1 VIRSRPDSSLRGFR
15 RLPAKVR
22 RAIIAVGGLTLLE
35 IGTWIVAPSING
47 GALADY
53 FRRTGSTPLL
63 KLYDWLVGGAL
74 SRGAVLALGVMPYV
88 TARIV
93 LRLGRT
99 VAPAA
104 YEPGGMLS
112 DPAGIT
118 RWTRRITFGCALVQ
132 SVGFARFVQS
142 IPGVVTNPGLG
153 FIAQTV
159 VVLTT
164 GAMGVAWLAERMTSQ
179 RDSDDVDIEDVSGES
194 PLGARAQ
201 V

>member
-1 VIRSRPDSSLRGFR
+1 MLSSGIRPVKA
-15 RLPAKVR
+15 PN
-22 RAIIAVGGLTLLE
+22 AVAR
-35 IGTWIVAPSING
+35 VSP
-47 GALADY
+47 
-53 FRRTGSTPLL
+53 
-63 KLYDWLVGGAL
+63 VGGAL
-74 SRGAVLALGVMPYV
+74 SSGAVLALGVMPYV

-118 RWTRRITFGCALVQ
+118 RWTRRITFACALVQ